1 MLEPAPVAMDA
12 DDADE
17 LCEEYLC
24 AICQQLVLD
33 PHTVLICPYMSA
45 LYALCLPYSVC
56 HLPAARA
63 RPSHGVPLICL
74 MCLPYMPYMSALDV
88 CLRCAPTSTS
98 SAARACLL
106 CLPYMLYMSAL
117 IVTPRCAPTSTSSA
131 ASACASGS
139 TPRRSA
145 RRAERRRW
153 GRPPMCLPYMSALCV
168 CLICRRA
175 VDDAQVA
182 PPHRLRIINN
192 AVEKLALRV
201 LDAATLAAREE
212 RRAAAHAADAMQQAC
227 PLYVCLVCLPC
238 MSALYVGCL
247 PRHPAGWHPK
257 S

>member
-1 MLEPAPVAMDA
+1 MCHLPAARARPS
-12 DDADE
+12 
-17 LCEEYLC
+17 
-24 AICQQLVLD
+24 
-33 PHTVLICPYMSA
+33 HGPYMS
-45 LYALCLPYSVC
+45 LYVCLICLICLPYSVC

-63 RPSHGVPLICL
+63 RPSHGVPLICH

-117 IVTPRCAPTSTSSA
+117 IVTSRCAPTSTSSA

-212 RRAAAHAADAMQQAC
+212 RRAAAHAADAMQQAG
-227 PLYVCLVCLPC
+227 PLYVCLVCLPY

-247 PRHPAGWHPK
+247 PRHPAGWPPK